1 MAVLNLRRKLIFRA
15 AVFDLDGLLVNSE
28 PLWRQAE
35 REVFA
40 EVGLEL
46 TDDDCRSTMGM
57 RCDAVV
63 ALWYQKNPWPNDSPA
78 EVQRR
83 IEARVLALMRA
94 QGEAMPGVG
103 HALDLVE
110 NTGCRLAV
118 ASSSS
123 PVLIDGALERLGILD
138 RFAARCS
145 AFDEKHGKPH
155 PAVFLTAARQLGVD
169 PRTCLAFEDSP
180 PGVESAR
187 GAGMRVVAVPD
198 AEHRGHPGFDDAD
211 VVLESLADL
220 RAEHLEVGPRG

>member
-1 MAVLNLRRKLIFRA
+1 MKA
-15 AVFDLDGLLVNSE
+15 AIFDLDGLLVDSE

-40 EVGLEL
+40 EVGLKL

-63 ALWYQKNPWPNDSPA
+63 GLWYQRNPWLGASPA
-78 EVQRR
+78 ETQNG
-83 IEARVLALMRA
+83 IEARVLALMRS
-94 QGEAMPGVG
+94 QGQAMPGVT

-110 NTGCRLAV
+110 SMGCRLAV

-123 PVLIDGALERLGILD
+123 TALIDGALERLGILD

-145 AFDEKHGKPH
+145 AFDERHGKPH
-155 PAVFLTAARQLGVD
+155 PAVFLAAASRLGVD
-169 PRTCLAFEDSP
+169 PQTCLAFEDSP
-180 PGVESAR
+180 PGVESAL

-198 AEHRGHPGFDDAD
+198 AEHWGHPGFEVAD
-211 VVLESLADL
+211 VVLKSLADL
-220 RAEHLEVGPRG
+220 RIEHLEA